1 VCYHYTNIAYNDT
14 NILKKITMAYDRIKI
29 YQQALDL
36 IEKKKLFF
44 IEDVVTLLPISK
56 PTFYE
61 FFEIDSNELNTIKEG
76 LDKNKI
82 EVKNGLRN
90 KWYNGNN
97 PLTQMALYK
106 LIGTEEEYH
115 RIASTKTENKNI
127 NIEKPIFGGI
137 DLDVEEND
145 STT

>member
-1 VCYHYTNIAYNDT
+1 
-14 NILKKITMAYDRIKI
+14 MAYDRIKI
-29 YQQALDL
+29 YEQALDL

-44 IEDVVTLLPISK
+44 IEDVVTLLPCDK
-56 PTFYE
+56 TTFYR
-61 FFEIDSNELNTIKEG
+61 FFEVESNEYNTIKEG
-76 LDKNKI
+76 LEKNKI
-82 EVKNGLRN
+82 EIKNGLRN

-127 NIEKPIFGGI
+127 NIERPIFNG
-137 DLDVEEND
+137 LDINVKNEE
-145 STT
+145 SE

>member
-1 VCYHYTNIAYNDT
+1 MYNRT
-14 NILKKITMAYDRIKI
+14 KI

-36 IEKKKLFF
+36 IDKKKLFF

-56 PTFYE
+56 QTFYDY
-61 FFEIDSNELNTIKEG
+61 FKVDSDELDTIKEL

-82 EVKNGLRN
+82 EIKNGLRN

-127 NIEKPIFGGI
+127 NIERPIFNG
-137 DLDVEEND
+137 LDINVKNEE
-145 STT
+145 SE

>member
-1 VCYHYTNIAYNDT
+1 
-14 NILKKITMAYDRIKI
+14 MAYDRVKI
-29 YQQALDL
+29 YQQALEL

-56 PTFYE
+56 QTFYDY
-61 FFEIDSNELNTIKEG
+61 FKVDSYELDNIKEL

>member
-1 VCYHYTNIAYNDT
+1 MAYNK
-14 NILKKITMAYDRIKI
+14 NKI
-29 YQQALDL
+29 YEDAMEL
-36 IEKKKLFF
+36 IKTKKLFF
-44 IEDVVTLLPISK
+44 IEDVVTLLPCNK
-56 PTFYE
+56 TTFYD
-61 FFEIDSNELNTIKEG
+61 FFKVESNELNTIKEL

-82 EVKNGLRN
+82 EIKNGLRN

-127 NIEKPIFGGI
+127 NIEKPIFNGI
-137 DLDVEEND
+137 DINVENKE
-145 STT
+145 SE

>member
-1 VCYHYTNIAYNDT
+1 
-14 NILKKITMAYDRIKI
+14 MAYDKNKI
-29 YQQALDL
+29 YQQALEL
-36 IEKKKLFF
+36 AEKKKLFF
-44 IEDVVTLLPISK
+44 IEDVVTLLPCSRS
-56 PTFYE
+56 TFWE
-61 FFEIDSNELNTIKEG
+61 FFPDKSDELDSIKEL

-90 KWYNGNN
+90 KWYNGSN

-127 NIEKPIFGGI
+127 SVEQPIFKEI
-137 DLDVEEND
+137 DLNVSKDNGSD
-145 STT
+145 QNI

>member
-1 VCYHYTNIAYNDT
+1 
-14 NILKKITMAYDRIKI
+14 MAYDRTKI

-44 IEDVVTLLPISK
+44 IEDVVCLLPCRKS
-56 PTFYE
+56 TFYDL
-61 FFEIDSNELNTIKEG
+61 FPIDSNEMDTIKE
-76 LDKNKI
+76 LLEKNKI
-82 EVKNGLRN
+82 EIKNGLRN

-127 NIEKPIFGGI
+127 NIERPIFNG
-137 DLDVEEND
+137 LDINVKKEE
-145 STT
+145 SE

>member
-1 VCYHYTNIAYNDT
+1 
-14 NILKKITMAYDRIKI
+14 MAYDRIKI
-29 YQQALDL
+29 YNQALDL

-44 IEDVVTLLPISK
+44 IEDVVTLLPCDK
-56 PTFYE
+56 TTFYR
-61 FFEIDSNELNTIKEG
+61 FFEVESNEYNTIKEA

-82 EVKNGLRN
+82 DVKNGLRN

-127 NIEKPIFGGI
+127 NIEKPLFNGI
-137 DLDVEEND
+137 DLNVRENNSPRED
-145 STT
+145 S

>member
-1 VCYHYTNIAYNDT
+1 
-14 NILKKITMAYDRIKI
+14 MAYDRIKI

-56 PTFYE
+56 QTFYDY
-61 FFEIDSNELNTIKEG
+61 FKVDSDELDNIKEA

-115 RIASTKTENKNI
+115 RIGSTKIDKIKSETTSEITVKYVDGI
-127 NIEKPIFGGI
+127 KP
-137 DLDVEEND
+137 L
-145 STT
+145 

>member
-1 VCYHYTNIAYNDT
+1 
-14 NILKKITMAYDRIKI
+14 MAYDRIKI

-44 IEDVVTLLPISK
+44 IEDVVTLLPCNK
-56 PTFYE
+56 TTFYD
-61 FFEIDSNELNTIKEG
+61 FFKIDSNELNTIKEA

-82 EVKNGLRN
+82 DVKNGLRN

-127 NIEKPIFGGI
+127 NIEQPLFK
-137 DLDVEEND
+137 DETN
-145 STT
+145 

>member
-1 VCYHYTNIAYNDT
+1 
-14 NILKKITMAYDRIKI
+14 MAYDRIKI
-29 YQQALDL
+29 YEQALDL

-44 IEDVVTLLPISK
+44 IEDVVTLLPCDK
-56 PTFYE
+56 TTFYR
-61 FFEIDSNELNTIKEG
+61 FFEVESNEYNTIKEG

-82 EVKNGLRN
+82 DVKNGLRN

-127 NIEKPIFGGI
+127 NIEKPIFNG
-137 DLDVEEND
+137 LDINVKED
-145 STT
+145 AD

>member
-1 VCYHYTNIAYNDT
+1 
-14 NILKKITMAYDRIKI
+14 MAYDRTKI

-44 IEDVVTLLPISK
+44 IEDVVCLLPCRKS
-56 PTFYE
+56 TFYDL
-61 FFEIDSNELNTIKEG
+61 FPIDSNEMDTIKEL

-82 EVKNGLRN
+82 EIKNGLRN

-127 NIEKPIFGGI
+127 NIERPIFNG
-137 DLDVEEND
+137 LDINVRNEE
-145 STT
+145 SE

>member
-1 VCYHYTNIAYNDT
+1 
-14 NILKKITMAYDRIKI
+14 MAYDRIKI
-29 YQQALDL
+29 YNQALDL

-44 IEDVVTLLPISK
+44 IEDVVTLLPCNK
-56 PTFYE
+56 TTFYD
-61 FFEIDSNELNTIKEG
+61 FFKIDSNELNTIKEA

-82 EVKNGLRN
+82 DVKNGLRN

>member
-1 VCYHYTNIAYNDT
+1 
-14 NILKKITMAYDRIKI
+14 MAYDRVKI
-29 YQQALDL
+29 YNQAKEL

-44 IEDVVTLLPISK
+44 IEDVVTLLPCDK
-56 PTFYE
+56 TTFYR
-61 FFEIDSNELNTIKEG
+61 FFEVESNEYNTIKEL

-82 EVKNGLRN
+82 EIKNGLRN

-127 NIEKPIFGGI
+127 NVEKPIFNGI
-137 DLDVEEND
+137 DINVENQE
-145 STT
+145 SE

>member
-1 VCYHYTNIAYNDT
+1 
-14 NILKKITMAYDRIKI
+14 MAYDRKKI
-29 YQQALDL
+29 YQQALEL

-44 IEDVVTLLPISK
+44 IEDVVTLLPCDK
-56 PTFYE
+56 TTFYR
-61 FFEIDSNELNTIKEG
+61 FFQVESNEYNTIKEL

-82 EVKNGLRN
+82 EIKNGLRN

-127 NIEKPIFGGI
+127 NIEKPIFNGI
-137 DLDVEEND
+137 DINVENKE
-145 STT
+145 SE

>member
-1 VCYHYTNIAYNDT
+1 
-14 NILKKITMAYDRIKI
+14 MAYDRIKI

-44 IEDVVTLLPISK
+44 IEDVVTLLPCTKS
-56 PTFYE
+56 TFYD
-61 FFEIDSNELNTIKEG
+61 FFPIDSNELNTIKEG
-76 LDKNKI
+76 LEKNKI
-82 EVKNGLRN
+82 EVKNGLSN

-127 NIEKPIFGGI
+127 NIEKPIFNGL
-137 DLDVEEND
+137 DLNVKNEE
-145 STT
+145 TE

>member
-1 VCYHYTNIAYNDT
+1 
-14 NILKKITMAYDRIKI
+14 MAYDRIKI
-29 YQQALDL
+29 YEQALEL
-36 IEKKKLFF
+36 IVKKKLFF

-82 EVKNGLRN
+82 EIKNGLRN

-127 NIEKPIFGGI
+127 NIERPIFNG
-137 DLDVEEND
+137 LDINVKED
-145 STT
+145 VD

>member
-1 VCYHYTNIAYNDT
+1 MAYNR
-14 NILKKITMAYDRIKI
+14 NKIFE
-29 YQQALDL
+29 QAKEA
-36 IEKKKLFF
+36 IEKYKLFF
-44 IEDVVTLLPISK
+44 IEDVVAWLPVARS
-56 PTFYE
+56 TFWE
-61 FFEIDSNELNTIKEG
+61 WFPDKSDEMDALKEM
-76 LDKNKI
+76 LEKKKV
-82 EVKNGLRN
+82 EVKSALRS
-90 KWYNGNN
+90 KWFKGNN

-137 DLDVEEND
+137 DLDVTEDN

>member
-1 VCYHYTNIAYNDT
+1 
-14 NILKKITMAYDRIKI
+14 MAYDRIKI

-56 PTFYE
+56 QTFYDY
-61 FFEIDSNELNTIKEG
+61 FKVDSDELDNIKEA

-145 STT
+145 STK

>member
-1 VCYHYTNIAYNDT
+1 
-14 NILKKITMAYDRIKI
+14 MAYDRVKI
-29 YQQALDL
+29 YEQAQEL
-36 IEKKKLFF
+36 IKTKKLFF
-44 IEDVVTLLPISK
+44 IEDVVTLLPCDK
-56 PTFYE
+56 TTFYR
-61 FFEIDSNELNTIKEG
+61 FFEVESNEYNTIKEL

-82 EVKNGLRN
+82 EIKNGLRN

-127 NIEKPIFGGI
+127 NVEKPIFNGI
-137 DLDVEEND
+137 DINVENKE
-145 STT
+145 SE

>member
-1 VCYHYTNIAYNDT
+1 
-14 NILKKITMAYDRIKI
+14 MAYDRTKI

-44 IEDVVTLLPISK
+44 IEDVVSLLPISK
-56 PTFYE
+56 PTFYDY
-61 FFEIDSNELNTIKEG
+61 FQIDSNELNTIKEG
-76 LDKNKI
+76 LEKNKI
-82 EVKNGLRN
+82 EIKNGLRN

-127 NIEKPIFGGI
+127 NIERPIFNG
-137 DLDVEEND
+137 LDINVKKEE
-145 STT
+145 SE

>member
-1 VCYHYTNIAYNDT
+1 MAYN
-14 NILKKITMAYDRIKI
+14 RIKI
-29 YQQALDL
+29 YEQALEL
-36 IEKKKLFF
+36 IDKKKLFF
-44 IEDVVTLLPISK
+44 IEDVVTLLPCSRS
-56 PTFYE
+56 TFWE
-61 FFEIDSNELNTIKEG
+61 FFPDKSDELDNIKEL

-82 EVKNGLRN
+82 DIKNGLRN

-127 NIEKPIFGGI
+127 NIEKPIFNGL
-137 DLDVEEND
+137 DLNVKNEE
-145 STT
+145 TE

>member
-1 VCYHYTNIAYNDT
+1 
-14 NILKKITMAYDRIKI
+14 MAYDRIKI

-44 IEDVVTLLPISK
+44 IEDVVTLLPCSRS
-56 PTFYE
+56 TFWD
-61 FFEIDSNELNTIKEG
+61 FFPDKSDELDNIKEL

-82 EVKNGLRN
+82 DVKNGLRN

-127 NIEKPIFGGI
+127 NIEKPIFNG
-137 DLDVEEND
+137 LDINVKED
-145 STT
+145 AD

>member
-1 VCYHYTNIAYNDT
+1 MAYN
-14 NILKKITMAYDRIKI
+14 RIKI
-29 YQQALDL
+29 FEQALDL

-44 IEDVVTLLPISK
+44 IEDVVSLLPCDK
-56 PTFYE
+56 TTFYR
-61 FFEIDSNELNTIKEG
+61 FFEVESNEYNTIKEG

-127 NIEKPIFGGI
+127 SIEQPIFKEI
-137 DLDVEEND
+137 DLNVSKDNGTSED
-145 STT
+145 I

>member
-1 VCYHYTNIAYNDT
+1 
-14 NILKKITMAYDRIKI
+14 MAYDRIKI

-137 DLDVEEND
+137 NLDVEEND

>member
-1 VCYHYTNIAYNDT
+1 
-14 NILKKITMAYDRIKI
+14 MAYDRIKI
-29 YQQALDL
+29 YNQALDL

-44 IEDVVTLLPISK
+44 IEDVVCLLPCRKS
-56 PTFYE
+56 TFYDL
-61 FFEIDSNELNTIKEG
+61 FPIDSNEMDTIKE
-76 LDKNKI
+76 LLEKNKI
-82 EVKNGLRN
+82 EIKNGLRN

-127 NIEKPIFGGI
+127 NIERPIFNG
-137 DLDVEEND
+137 LDINVKNEE
-145 STT
+145 SE

>member
-1 VCYHYTNIAYNDT
+1 
-14 NILKKITMAYDRIKI
+14 MAYDRIKI
-29 YQQALDL
+29 YNQALDL

-56 PTFYE
+56 KSFYE
-61 FFEIDSNELNTIKEG
+61 WYPIDSDECNTIKEA

-82 EVKNGLRN
+82 DVKNGLRN

-127 NIEKPIFGGI
+127 NIEKPLFNGI
-137 DLDVEEND
+137 DLNVKENNSPRED
-145 STT
+145 SEPE

>member
-1 VCYHYTNIAYNDT
+1 
-14 NILKKITMAYDRIKI
+14 MAYDKIKI
-29 YQQALDL
+29 YEQAKDL
-36 IEKKKLFF
+36 VEKKKLFF
-44 IEDVVTLLPISK
+44 IEDVITLLPCDK
-56 PTFYE
+56 TTFYR
-61 FFEIDSNELNTIKEG
+61 FFPTESNEYNTIKEG

-90 KWYNGNN
+90 KWYNGSN

-127 NIEKPIFGGI
+127 SVEQPIFKEI
-137 DLDVEEND
+137 DLNVSKDNGSD
-145 STT
+145 QNI

>member
-1 VCYHYTNIAYNDT
+1 
-14 NILKKITMAYDRIKI
+14 MAYDKIKI
-29 YQQALDL
+29 YEQAKDL

-44 IEDVVTLLPISK
+44 IEDVITLLPCDK
-56 PTFYE
+56 TTFYR
-61 FFEIDSNELNTIKEG
+61 FFPTESNEYNTIKEG

-90 KWYNGNN
+90 KWYNGSN

-127 NIEKPIFGGI
+127 SVEQPIFKEI
-137 DLDVEEND
+137 DLNVSKDNGSSENI
-145 STT
+145 

>member
-1 VCYHYTNIAYNDT
+1 
-14 NILKKITMAYDRIKI
+14 MAYDRIKI
-29 YQQALDL
+29 YNQALDL

-44 IEDVVTLLPISK
+44 IEDVVTLLPCDK
-56 PTFYE
+56 TTFYR
-61 FFEIDSNELNTIKEG
+61 FFEVESNEYNTIKEG
-76 LDKNKI
+76 LEKNKI
-82 EVKNGLRN
+82 EIKNGLRN

-137 DLDVEEND
+137 NLDVEEND
-145 STT
+145 STN

>member
-1 VCYHYTNIAYNDT
+1 MAYN
-14 NILKKITMAYDRIKI
+14 RVKI
-29 YQQALDL
+29 YEQALDL

-44 IEDVVTLLPISK
+44 IEDVVTLLPCNK
-56 PTFYE
+56 TTFYD
-61 FFEIDSNELNTIKEG
+61 FFKIDSNELNTIKEA

-82 EVKNGLRN
+82 DVKNGLRS
-90 KWYNGNN
+90 KWFKGNN

-127 NIEKPIFGGI
+127 NIEKPIFKGI
-137 DLDVEEND
+137 NLDVTENN
-145 STT
+145 STD